1 MATKVYPLQEEIN
14 KDFQESAKLVQ
25 ACMVGNNPLAQE
37 IADKYF
43 NAITRIND
51 ICVNRKRF

>member
-1 MATKVYPLQEEIN
+1 MAKKVFPLQEELN
-14 KDFQESAKLVQ
+14 NDFQESAKLVQ
-25 ACMVGNNPLAQE
+25 ASMVGNNPLAQE
-37 IADKYF
+37 IANKYF